1 MQKNATYQQIVKCA
15 ESLTQRRGYNAFS
28 YGDIAYILGIKTAS
42 IHYYFPTKCDLGK
55 VVVKQHLDMLCGVL
69 EQIVTNKKLSYQKKL
84 GVFLDNVF
92 AVTYRDDN
100 KMCLGG
106 MLAADVLT
114 LPDDMQNEVQ
124 TFFLRLQGWIK
135 RLLIEACES
144 KEFALVKKDIKNEL
158 KLIFSQIEGSI
169 LLARLF
175 NDGEYLA
182 VAKKYITSRLIKR

>member
-1 MQKNATYQQIVKCA
+1 
-15 ESLTQRRGYNAFS
+15 
-28 YGDIAYILGIKTAS
+28 
-42 IHYYFPTKCDLGK
+42 
-55 VVVKQHLDMLCGVL
+55 
-69 EQIVTNKKLSYQKKL
+69 
-84 GVFLDNVF
+84 
-92 AVTYRDDN
+92 
-100 KMCLGG
+100 MCLGG